1 MNYLAVY
8 ERLIQRAKRRS
19 LTGVVEIHH
28 IMPKCL
34 GGTNEEF
41 NLVKL
46 TPEEHYTAH
55 QLLVKIYASN
65 SKLLWAAIAMTG
77 TGNGIGNGRRGNKL
91 YGWLKRR
98 FIQGQIGRF
107 YSEDTRQKIGSKSK
121 ERNQGKNHPMSGRKH
136 SDEARAKMRAAQIG
150 NGKGKKK
157 GPWSDERKQAMSHQ
171 RKEFY
176 QNGGAVNFKG
186 RKHTLETRAKMR
198 EYWARRRQEVALTL
212 NEVTA

>member
-55 QLLVKIYASN
+55 Q
-65 SKLLWAAIAMTG
+65 KLEQKCE
-77 TGNGIGNGRRGNKL
+77 N
-91 YGWLKRR
+91 
-98 FIQGQIGRF
+98 IGRV
-107 YSEDTRQKIGSKSK
+107 DD
-121 ERNQGKNHPMSGRKH
+121 RK
-136 SDEARAKMRAAQIG
+136 
-150 NGKGKKK
+150 
-157 GPWSDERKQAMSHQ
+157 W
-171 RKEFY
+171 
-176 QNGGAVNFKG
+176 
-186 RKHTLETRAKMR
+186 L
-198 EYWARRRQEVALTL
+198 
-212 NEVTA
+212 